1 MDFEEVAGQCVRN
14 LSGTA
19 SVKFYTRLKAKFA
32 LRRVFFVS
40 GQCGKGKNMLSLDKV
55 FDAQRV
61 LKNIVRETAVVR
73 AYGIAPECELYL
85 KPENLQITG
94 SFKVRGAGYKIAM
107 LTEEEKA
114 RGVIACSAGNHAQG
128 VALAASKNG
137 IKSLICLPDT
147 APISKVEATKGFG
160 AEVCL
165 VEGCYDDAYKK
176 ALELKDEMGYT
187 FVHPFDDEN
196 VIAGQGTIALE
207 ILSQLDNIDA
217 IIVPVGGGGLIS
229 GIAYTAK
236 QIRPSVK
243 VYGVQAAGAPSM
255 FNSISGGVIECL
267 DSVQTIADG
276 IAVKQPGE
284 NTFALVR
291 DYVDDIALVTDDEV
305 ASAILALIEKQKM
318 IAEGAG
324 AVAVAAAMFGKFP
337 LKGKR
342 VVSVVSGGNIDVTSL
357 SRVIDRGLLN
367 SGRSSSLLIEL
378 IDKPGQ
384 LKDISRII
392 ADCGGNVTGVHYEK
406 GATESVHGV
415 FLRIDME
422 TRDFDHVKLITDS
435 LKAEHFKLV

>member
-1 MDFEEVAGQCVRN
+1 M
-14 LSGTA
+14 
-19 SVKFYTRLKAKFA
+19 LK
-32 LRRVFFVS
+32 S
-40 GQCGKGKNMLSLDKV
+40 
-55 FDAQRV
+55 
-61 LKNIVRETAVVR
+61 IIRETDLVR

-94 SFKVRGAGYKIAM
+94 SFKVRGSAYKIAM
-107 LTEEEKA
+107 LSEEEKA

-137 IKSLICLPDT
+137 IKSLICLPDS

-176 ALELKDEMGYT
+176 ALELKESEGYT

-207 ILSQLDNIDA
+207 VLNDLDDIDA
-217 IIVPVGGGGLIS
+217 IVVPVGGGGLIS

-243 VYGVQAAGAPSM
+243 VYGVQMSGAPSM
-255 FNSISGGVIECL
+255 YNSVRDGKIECL
-267 DSVQTIADG
+267 PTVHTIADG

-284 NTFALVR
+284 NTFRLVSE
-291 DYVDDIALVTDDEV
+291 YVDDIALVSDDEV

-324 AVAVAAAMFGKFP
+324 AAAVAAVMFDKFN

-342 VVSVVSGGNIDVTSL
+342 VVSIVSGGNIDVTIL
-357 SRVIDRGLLN
+357 SRVITRGLMK

-406 GATESVHGV
+406 GDTESINGC
-415 FLRIDME
+415 FLRIEME
-422 TRDFDHVKLITDS
+422 TRDFDHVHLITQTLRD
-435 LKAEHFKLV
+435 EGFKII